1 MKIRFV
7 VLAIVA
13 LFFGFSIG
21 DTMQGNIRKEVCTG
35 YNSNYFISPDGNA
48 WEIGDTIENGKEYTV
63 YFSDN
68 NTPEIYDD
76 IIVNFQ

>member
-7 VLAIVA
+7 VLVVVT
-13 LFFGFSIG
+13 LLFGFSIG

-35 YNSNYFISPDGNA
+35 YNNNCFISYDGNV
-48 WEIGDTIENGKEYTV
+48 WEISDTIENGKEYIV

-68 NTPEIYDD
+68 NTLDIYDD
-76 IIVNFQ
+76 IIINYQ